1 MKNNSEVIFAKRHD
15 SYNGLI
21 TGGNGWAVDF
31 FQCPRPQGW
40 NRGNLD
46 GPYLELVEEFEYIDG
61 TSGKLNR
68 SEVESGLWTMDKL
81 WGKKDPRFFAT
92 IYTQETQRKGSYV
105 DYHNGLLLPDGTI
118 MTKDSYCS
126 G

>member
-61 TSGKLNR
+61 TPGKLNR
-68 SEVESGLWTMDKL
+68 TEVESGLWTMDKL
-81 WGKKDPRFFAT
+81 WGKR
-92 IYTQETQRKGSYV
+92 ILVSSQRYIHRKLHGKV
-105 DYHNGLLLPDGTI
+105 AMWIITMDYFYLMEQL
-118 MTKDSYCS
+118 
-126 G
+126 